1 MNYDRALNFIKTRRE
16 QDLIEAHREYMSRL
30 GVDETLSEFDER
42 YRRAVLEDVK
52 SGTDEKGKKAKR
64 ELIAEIKR
72 LGLYEK
78 FYPDPHCDKCGDTGF
93 VGGKICDCVK
103 ALSFNSDMVAFPLH
117 DFSQIDYSLFGERD
131 GAVFKKTAS
140 DMKIV
145 FADKFPNTKK
155 KIFSFLGSSGTGKTF
170 LASCCVDA
178 VLKKGLSAVFVTA
191 FRFVSDM
198 TKYHTT
204 FSDERDSFIRPYLDC
219 DLLAIDDL
227 GTEAVYKNVTVEYLY
242 LVINERQIAGKHTL
256 ITSNLSINRLA
267 ERYGERI
274 ASRILD
280 KKTCYAAEFSG
291 KDVRACEI
299 GKNN

>member
-1 MNYDRALNFIKTRRE
+1 
-16 QDLIEAHREYMSRL
+16 MSRL
-30 GVDETLSEFDER
+30 GVDKTLSEFDER
-42 YRRAVLEDVK
+42 YRRAVLDDIK
-52 SGTDEKGKKAKR
+52 SGTDEKSKKAKH
-64 ELIAEIKR
+64 ELLGEIKR

-78 FYPDPHCDKCGDTGF
+78 FYPAPHCGKCGDTGF

-103 ALSFNSDMVAFPLH
+103 ALSFNSDMVVFPLH
-117 DFSQIDYSLFGERD
+117 DFSQIDYSLFEQRD
-131 GAVFKKTAS
+131 GAIFKKTAT

-145 FADKFPNTKK
+145 FADKFPDTKK
-155 KIFSFLGSSGTGKTF
+155 KIFSFLGGSGTGKTF

-227 GTEAVYKNVTVEYLY
+227 GTEAIYKNVTVEYLY
-242 LVINERQIAGKHTL
+242 LAINERQIAGRHTL
-256 ITSNLSINRLA
+256 ITSNLSINQLA
-267 ERYGERI
+267 ARYGERI

-291 KDVRACEI
+291 SDIRAYGI
-299 GKNN
+299 GNND